1 MLEYCS
7 KEDLIQREQYYI
19 DTINPEYN
27 LCRTA
32 GSTLGR
38 LHSEGAKAKISGAKK
53 GSFLAE
59 DNHFHG
65 KTHSEEAR
73 KKMVAA
79 KLGIKLT
86 QELKDKLSL
95 ASPSR
100 RRIAVLDLETN
111 IETVYRSI
119 IEASKIL
126 DLPRS
131 SLQASIGGTKPYRN
145 RYVARDVSDEE

>member
-1 MLEYCS
+1 MV
-7 KEDLIQREQYYI
+7 
-19 DTINPEYN
+19 PG
-27 LCRTA
+27 

-38 LHSEGAKAKISGAKK
+38 LHSGSAKAKISEVKK
-53 GSFLAE
+53 GTYLAE

-65 KTHSEEAR
+65 KTHTEEAR

-79 KLGIKLT
+79 KLGTKLT

-95 ASPSR
+95 ASPKR
-100 RRIAVLDLETN
+100 RQIAVLDLETN

-131 SLQASIGGTKPYRN
+131 SLQASIGGTKPYRQ
-145 RYVARDVSDEE
+145 RYVIKSIDQIP